1 MTTETTPQKTQ
12 TPAQQGAQSHLIT
25 NKAAQRERIAEKR
38 KKVLD
43 WLAVEGFATVAML
56 AKVLDVQHNAAY
68 KTCKAMEAD
77 GLVAPDSI
85 QWMGHTV
92 NLVTLTAH
100 GAMMHA
106 EPGEDYDYHQRGKVA
121 ASTVAHAMDIQTAR
135 LAALRAGWT
144 DWQSDHRNQIKASKD
159 DRWLKVPDALATT
172 PEGEL
177 VAIEIERTS
186 KTTKRYQDIIGA
198 YLQLIHK
205 GIFFFFLYVSPTP
218 GLAARLQALFARL
231 DSFTAVNQHG
241 QIERIPLTDSRRS
254 YFSFQ
259 DLEGWPK

>member
-43 WLAVEGFATVAML
+43 WLAVEGFSTVAML

>member
-1 MTTETTPQKTQ
+1 MTIEATPLNTQ
-12 TPAQQGAQSHLIT
+12 TPAQQGAQSNLIT
-25 NKAAQRERIAEKR
+25 NKAAQRERIAAKR

-43 WLAVEGFATVAML
+43 WLAVEGFSTVAML
-56 AKVLDVQHNAAY
+56 AKVLEVQHNAAY
-68 KTCKAMEAD
+68 KTCKAMEAE
-77 GLVAPDSI
+77 GLVAPDAV
-85 QWMGHTV
+85 QWLGHTV

-106 EPGEDYDYHQRGKVA
+106 EPGQDFDYHQRGKVA

-135 LAALRAGWT
+135 LAAIRAGWT

-159 DRWLKVPDALATT
+159 DRWLKVPDALAKT

-177 VAIEIERTS
+177 IAIEIERTS

-198 YLQLIHK
+198 YLQLISK
-205 GIFFFFLYVSPTP
+205 GMFSRVVYVSPTP

-231 DSFTAVNQHG
+231 DSFTAVNKQG
-241 QIERIPLTDSRRS
+241 QLERFPLTDSRRS